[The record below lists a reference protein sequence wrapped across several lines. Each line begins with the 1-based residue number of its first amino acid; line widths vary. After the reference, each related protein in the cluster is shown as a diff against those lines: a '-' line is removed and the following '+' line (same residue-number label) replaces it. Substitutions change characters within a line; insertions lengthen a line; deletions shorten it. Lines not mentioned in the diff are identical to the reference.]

1 MVCTFFGHKDTP
13 KEIEP
18 TLRSTLIDL
27 IENKNVNVFYVG
39 NNGNFDT
46 MVRRQLEDLSH
57 TYPITYNVVL
67 AYLPT
72 EKNKYDNLTN
82 TIYPEGLETV
92 PKRFAISWRN
102 KWMIQQSDIVVTYVT
117 HSFGGAVQFKVLA
130 ERHGKTIINLSVALE
145 YYEIFL
151 RVTLYQSI

>member
-1 MVCTFFGHKDTP
+1 MVCTFFGHKDTSN
-13 KEIEP
+13 EIEP

-39 NNGNFDT
+39 NNGNFDN
-46 MVRRQLEDLSH
+46 MVRRQLEDLSK
-57 TYPITYNVVL
+57 TYPITYSVVL

-102 KWMIQQSDIVVTYVT
+102 KWMIQQSDVVVTYVT
-117 HSFGGAVQFKVLA
+117 HNFGGAWQFKEMA
-130 ERHGKTIINLSVALE
+130 ERAGKEVINLV
-145 YYEIFL
+145 
-151 RVTLYQSI
+151 

>member
-1 MVCTFFGHKDTP
+1 MTATFFGHKDTP

-57 TYPITYNVVL
+57 TYPVTYSVVL

-72 EKNKYDNLTN
+72 EKNKYNNLTN
-82 TIYPEGLETV
+82 TIYPEGLETFS
-92 PKRFAISWRN
+92 KRFAISRRN

-117 HSFGGAVQFKVLA
+117 HSFGGAAQFKDVAKRMNKLTIELA
-130 ERHGKTIINLSVALE
+130 
-145 YYEIFL
+145 
-151 RVTLYQSI
+151 

>member
-27 IENKNVNVFYVG
+27 IENKNVTTFYVG

-46 MVRRQLEDLSH
+46 MVRRQLEYLSQ
-57 TYPITYNVVL
+57 TYPITYSIVL
-67 AYLPT
+67 AYLRT

-82 TIYPEGLETV
+82 TIYPEGIETV

-102 KWMIQQSDIVVTYVT
+102 KWMLQQSDIVVTYVT
-117 HSFGGAVQFKVLA
+117 HNFGGAWNF
-130 ERHGKTIINLSVALE
+130 KTIAEKQEKKVFNIID
-145 YYEIFL
+145 YK
-151 RVTLYQSI
+151 

>member
-46 MVRRQLEDLSH
+46 MVRRQLEDLSQ
-57 TYPITYNVVL
+57 TYPIIYSVVL

-72 EKNKYDNLTN
+72 EKNKYANLTN
-82 TIYPEGLETV
+82 SIYPEGLETV
-92 PKRFAISWRN
+92 PKRFAISYRN
-102 KWMIQQSDIVVTYVT
+102 KWMLEQSDVVVTYVT
-117 HSFGGAVQFKVLA
+117 HSFGGAAHFKEMA
-130 ERHGKTIINLSVALE
+130 ERQGKTVIELSE
-145 YYEIFL
+145 
-151 RVTLYQSI
+151 